1 MDNKERVI
9 SGEEIT
15 NAILHGVGLG
25 LSIAALVVLVVL
37 ASIFGDAWYIVSFS
51 IYGATLIMLYLSST
65 LYHSFPQGKVKNIF
79 RIFDHSSIYLLIA
92 GTYTPLTLISLRGAL
107 GWSIFGIV
115 WAIALL
121 GVIFKVF
128 YTGRFGIF
136 STILYIAMG
145 WLVIVAIKPL
155 LSVLTTASIVFLVV
169 GGSLYTI
176 GTIFYAVDKIRYNHA
191 IWHLFVL
198 GGSICHFFTIL
209 FLLPR

>member
-1 MDNKERVI
+1 MDNKERMI

-37 ASIFGDAWYIVSFS
+37 ATIFGDAWYIVSFS
-51 IYGATLIMLYLSST
+51 IYGSTLIMLYLSST
-65 LYHSFPQGKVKNIF
+65 LYHSFPKGKVKNIF
-79 RIFDHSSIYLLIA
+79 RVFDHSSIYLLIA

-107 GWSIFGIV
+107 GWSIFGVV

-176 GTIFYAVDKIRYNHA
+176 GTIFYAVDRIRYNHA